1 MMLSEA
7 CIQPLPPLGLAYLQ
21 LSLSS
26 FGVRDSRIAS
36 ALSS

>member
-7 CIQPLPPLGLAYLQ
+7 CILPLPPLGLVYLQ
-21 LSLSS
+21 LSLS